1 MIGSFLTSGEFL
13 LTVKN
18 NTQQIKDSL
27 IEEEAPTQI
36 NVYNAWSSTFFRGLQ
51 MQNVRVGIS
60 LQGQARR
67 LHLSTPPRC
76 DGDGGGDSG
85 VT

>member
-13 LTVKN
+13 LTVKI

-51 MQNVRVGIS
+51 MQNR
-60 LQGQARR
+60 Q
-67 LHLSTPPRC
+67 
-76 DGDGGGDSG
+76 GGDLSPG
-85 VT
+85 PGPASSSINPPPL